1 MAQPIDPD
9 IRSSDRSESPAG
21 TVFRR
26 LFAFW
31 RRDED
36 LAPEVSPTMPQRSE
50 SKGIKPRSRAFT
62 IWTSATNRRSGTRE
76 LSPAGRYIVD
86 EFNGFT
92 LWSTPEAVAGSVA
105 AARVA
110 NQEAIASPPSRAFST
125 WTTPAALASQAE
137 RWKPALIKLPPSEAF
152 TLWSQPAIR
161 EMIAPHGENPAAI
174 SLPPSQAF
182 STWTTPAALASQAER
197 WKPAPIKL
205 PPSKAFTLWSQPAI
219 REMIA
224 PRGENPA
231 VISLPPSQAFSTW
244 TTPAALASQAE
255 RWKPAPIKL
264 PPSEA
269 FTLWSQPAIREM
281 IAPREENPAVISLP
295 PSQAFSAWTTA
306 AALASQADRWTPP
319 LIKLPPSEAFTLWSH
334 QSILPLLADQWEESA
349 SAGCISL
356 TEPKPFTAWTTPEAL
371 GEMAERWSTEPMIK
385 LKDPHPFSIWTLSSS
400 AGKSNPANPADAAPS
415 LPAAIRIEEPN
426 AHSIWTTVEGLAAAS
441 ARWIPSNATAKVEAI
456 PIAFSSST
464 ESSEDGQTERSNITP
479 FPTGDSDSDAEAQQ
493 EPETISNFANQNNM
507 EDHTTNP
514 IKLANSNAFTLW
526 STPDKWTPNLVSASA
541 GTPVNPAGEVESSAP
556 AAALA
561 DTPEPKTKSP
571 TAEQPA
577 VSGDSDGVGFWKWA
591 FILASVLGVGI
602 IASQAIA
609 LGEAKENNKIEIA
622 SRLKVAGDLEMQKA

>member
-1 MAQPIDPD
+1 
-9 IRSSDRSESPAG
+9 
-21 TVFRR
+21 
-26 LFAFW
+26 
-31 RRDED
+31 
-36 LAPEVSPTMPQRSE
+36 
-50 SKGIKPRSRAFT
+50 
-62 IWTSATNRRSGTRE
+62 
-76 LSPAGRYIVD
+76 
-86 EFNGFT
+86 
-92 LWSTPEAVAGSVA
+92 
-105 AARVA
+105 
-110 NQEAIASPPSRAFST
+110 
-125 WTTPAALASQAE
+125 
-137 RWKPALIKLPPSEAF
+137 
-152 TLWSQPAIR
+152 
-161 EMIAPHGENPAAI
+161 
-174 SLPPSQAF
+174 
-182 STWTTPAALASQAER
+182 
-197 WKPAPIKL
+197 
-205 PPSKAFTLWSQPAI
+205 
-219 REMIA
+219 
-224 PRGENPA
+224 
-231 VISLPPSQAFSTW
+231 
-244 TTPAALASQAE
+244 
-255 RWKPAPIKL
+255 
-264 PPSEA
+264 
-269 FTLWSQPAIREM
+269 
-281 IAPREENPAVISLP
+281 ENPAVISLP

-622 SRLKVAGDLEMQKA
+622 SRLKVAGDLEMQKAANLDLTDQLVASEAKIQAVSNQKADIEVEMGRTEAAMTEQITKLDGTVAVQKKELAAKASTVGGMETALGTMKSENEAAAKKIAGLAEEIEAKAKALKESGTALDAAKAQASKLETASKELDAKLNMSGNDQDALTKELQASSDALSAAKQASAELEKQVAEMKAKIEALQKPVPAE